1 MHGIKLCLLA
11 SVLLLPTVNALAQV
25 GPLADKEIRGWVRDA
40 RTNKPIPGAV
50 VEVFSTEAGGS
61 LARTSVGGS
70 GRFSLRVDVR
80 RAAVVAT
87 APGYQPMRVVVNL
100 VINPH
105 QTVLLMLRPKKSAN
119 SPALL
124 SNTDA
129 LVNVR
134 TLAIPEKARK
144 QFNQAQKV
152 LDKNGKL
159 AAAIKHLR
167 KAVEHY
173 PEYFEAYHLLGTIH
187 MEQRQWE
194 EANGFLEKA
203 LALNEEFAPS
213 YIALGTIRNLQRNY
227 VEAEKMLGRGLK
239 LDPASWLGHME
250 LCKCHFYQGRL
261 KEAEAHGL
269 RAHELRETA
278 LEVHLVLA
286 DIYMRGGSLETS
298 KAEYQHFLDLAPAHP
313 MAGRVQAQIQQL
325 DKVLAGEKVNP

>member
-1 MHGIKLCLLA
+1 MHRIRLCLLA
-11 SVLLLPTVNALAQV
+11 SAVFLPLPYASAQFER
-25 GPLADKEIRGWVRDA
+25 EIRGWVRDA
-40 RTNKPIPGAV
+40 RTNKPISGAF
-50 VEVFSTEAGGS
+50 VEAVSVEAGGS
-61 LARTSVGGS
+61 LARAMVGGD
-70 GRFSLRVDVR
+70 GRFSLRVEVS

-119 SPALL
+119 APASL

-159 AAAIKHLR
+159 AAAVNHLR

-203 LALNEEFAPS
+203 VALNEEFAPS

-227 VEAEKMLGRGLK
+227 VEAEEMLQKGLE
-239 LDPASWLGHME
+239 LDPTSWLGHLE

-261 KEAEAHGL
+261 KEAEAQGL

-286 DIYMRGGSLETS
+286 DIYMRGGSLEAS

-313 MAGRVQAQIQQL
+313 MVGRVQAQIQQL
-325 DKVLAGEKVNP
+325 GKVLAGERVNP